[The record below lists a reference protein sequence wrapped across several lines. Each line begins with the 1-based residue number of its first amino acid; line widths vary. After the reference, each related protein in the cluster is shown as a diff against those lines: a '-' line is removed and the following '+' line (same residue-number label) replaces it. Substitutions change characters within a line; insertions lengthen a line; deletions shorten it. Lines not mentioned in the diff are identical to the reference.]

1 MAPLSKQKITLS
13 ILLANLFLAF
23 LGISLV
29 IPVMPT
35 LMHEL
40 HISGSIMGYLV
51 AMFALF
57 QLIVSPIAGKWVD
70 QYGRKRIIVIG
81 LFIFAISEFIFGI
94 GENISVLFVS
104 RMLGGISA
112 AFIMPA
118 VTAFIADVTTDHER
132 SKALGYMSAA
142 INTGFIIGP
151 GIGGFLA
158 EVHTRLPFS

>member
-1 MAPLSKQKITLS
+1 MAPLSNQKITLS

-57 QLIVSPIAGKWVD
+57 STYSSLLLQ
-70 QYGRKRIIVIG
+70 
-81 LFIFAISEFIFGI
+81 
-94 GENISVLFVS
+94 EN
-104 RMLGGISA
+104 G
-112 AFIMPA
+112 
-118 VTAFIADVTTDHER
+118 
-132 SKALGYMSAA
+132 
-142 INTGFIIGP
+142 
-151 GIGGFLA
+151 
-158 EVHTRLPFS
+158 